1 MTGLGNKVTIMPD
14 DPRVNGEM
22 YPFVQRF
29 ITCLHKQITTAQA
42 SVTGAAFRKTSVL
55 HKYTFLI
62 DKMSFNP
69 NSNGRRPI
77 NETFTA

>member
-1 MTGLGNKVTIMPD
+1 MTG
-14 DPRVNGEM
+14 E
-22 YPFVQRF
+22 
-29 ITCLHKQITTAQA
+29 
-42 SVTGAAFRKTSVL
+42 AFQKASVL

-77 NETFTA
+77 NETFTALLALFWGGVLFLSSRL